1 VSVSAPTSPNSRR
14 QTTTKLPLDDIRHGV
29 KATIID
35 LGLSRMDADV
45 EKVYWTPIDDEV
57 FEGEGDYQF
66 EVYRIMRELNRGG
79 WEKYN
84 PFSNVAVRL
93 IRSFSP
99 FALLKS
105 LWISGYITYRS
116 NCWTLNVLSHR
127 L

>member
-1 VSVSAPTSPNSRR
+1 LHWGQILVKNVSVSAPTPPNSRR

-35 LGLSRMDADV
+35 LGLSRMDADM

-79 WEKYN
+79 WGKYN
-84 PFSNVAVRL
+84 PSSNVAV
-93 IRSFSP
+93 
-99 FALLKS
+99 
-105 LWISGYITYRS
+105 SGY
-116 NCWTLNVLSHR
+116 
-127 L
+127 